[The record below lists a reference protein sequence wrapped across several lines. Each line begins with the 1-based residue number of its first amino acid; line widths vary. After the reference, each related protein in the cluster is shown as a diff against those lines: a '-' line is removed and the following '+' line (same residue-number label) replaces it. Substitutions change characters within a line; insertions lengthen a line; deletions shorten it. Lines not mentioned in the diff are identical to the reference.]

1 MKRST
6 FMLISS
12 IYGLLLGAILVIS
25 PSEAMKTYGYTSLDF
40 LHNDLSIHLGLLVL
54 IIAAYLLIKRNS
66 ENQELVNTILWMNFI
81 ATITGAL
88 YDIYALKHITEMP
101 TLGYFDI
108 GLRLVI
114 GITTAFYL
122 KKP

>member
-1 MKRST
+1 MKRPI

-25 PSEAMKTYGYTSLDF
+25 PSEAMKTYGYNSLDF
-40 LHNDLSIHLGLLVL
+40 LHNDLSIHLGLLVI
-54 IIAAYLLIKRNS
+54 IIAIYLFLKRNS
-66 ENQELVNTILWMNFI
+66 ENQELVNTILWMNCI
-81 ATITGAL
+81 ASITGAL
-88 YDIYALKHITEMP
+88 YDIYALKHIDQMP

-122 KKP
+122 KK